1 MGGGTQQ
8 YSDRK
13 AQEAVEFLQNALDLV
28 LASFPLET
36 PNDVV
41 ASVELNEDRG
51 TIMGDIL
58 VPLVHGAGQ
67 YDIDV
72 SASVGRFFGFELL
85 KPQSA
90 EHLT

>member
-13 AQEAVEFLQNALDLV
+13 AQEAVKFLQNALDPV

-36 PNDVV
+36 PNDVA

-51 TIMGDIL
+51 TVVGDLL

-72 SASVGRFFGFELL
+72 SASASEIFGFKLL

>member
-13 AQEAVEFLQNALDLV
+13 AQEAVTFLQNALDLV

-36 PNDVV
+36 PSDVA

-51 TIMGDIL
+51 PVVGDIL

-67 YDIDV
+67 
-72 SASVGRFFGFELL
+72 
-85 KPQSA
+85 
-90 EHLT
+90 